1 MGLRG
6 SACASG
12 QDELLQARQLG
23 CCVPARASSSCST
36 AAFLQQRKA
45 RNRQLA
51 PQVEQLVLHVDEQLA
66 HAAGQGF
73 AQQQTDV

>member
-23 CCVPARASSSCST
+23 VVFLQGFVQLQHRR
-36 AAFLQQRKA
+36 FLQQRKP